1 MTGRDDQ
8 AWCTPT
14 DLPEEVLAY
23 GRAVSDGLAVGAA
36 GKVGVLDLALAPSAG
51 STRVVRQYQRAPL
64 HVYRPIYL
72 DAGHPDMAFVFLQQQ
87 GDGLVQGDRYRVDV
101 ECAPG
106 AAVHVTTQAAT
117 KVFRARDN
125 FATQLVNLR
134 VGANAVLE
142 YLPDPVVPFRGS
154 RLFQRTSL
162 TVDPSATA
170 IVGDTLLPGRVAH
183 GESHAYDL
191 YWAETRAS
199 RPDGRSLF
207 ADTLRLRPADGHPTS
222 PALLGGHD
230 VVATIYVVSTRI
242 DPPALVT
249 VLRTAL
255 ADCGGVFGGASELP
269 AGCGAS
275 ARLLGHDSRSVQA
288 AVHAVWNAARMA
300 LLGTPAPQLRKG

>member
-8 AWCTPT
+8 TWCTPT

-23 GRAVSDGLAVGAA
+23 RRAVQDGLAVGAA
-36 GKVGVLDLALAPSAG
+36 GKVGVLDLGLAPSAG
-51 STRVVRQYQRAPL
+51 RTHVVRQYQRAPL

-72 DAGHPDMAFVFLQQQ
+72 DAGCPEMAFVFLQQQ

-101 ECAPG
+101 DCAPG

-134 VGANAVLE
+134 VGADAVLE
-142 YLPDPVVPFRGS
+142 YLPDPVVPFRRS

-170 IVGDTLLPGRVAH
+170 IVGETLLPGRVAH
-183 GESHAYDL
+183 GETHAYDL
-191 YWAETRAS
+191 YWAETEAR
-199 RPDGRSLF
+199 RPDGRLLF
-207 ADTLRLRPADGHPTS
+207 ADTLRLRPGDRHPTS

-230 VVATIYVVSTRI
+230 VVATLYVVSTRI
-242 DPPALVT
+242 DRPTLVA
-249 VLRTAL
+249 VLRAAL
-255 ADCGGVFGGASELP
+255 AACDGVFGGASELP

-275 ARLLGHDSRSVQA
+275 ARMLGRDSRSVQA
-288 AVHAVWNAARMA
+288 AIHAVWNAARMA
-300 LLGTPAPQLRKG
+300 LLGTPAPRLRKG